1 MQFVSIE
8 HIHVNLNPRP
18 GEYKPIPSERE
29 KELAYVGRLAQNKRH
44 IASLIV
50 NLYNSNICGAD
61 MYNLMSYTRGESCN
75 LLRDGVLT
83 LIQCCGA
90 VESHEI
96 YGSDFVESLI
106 EQWGFRNG
114 EDAPAKN

>member
-1 MQFVSIE
+1 MQFVSIK
-8 HIHVNLNPRP
+8 HIPVNLDPRP
-18 GEYKPIPSERE
+18 GEYSPIPESRE
-29 KELAYVGRLAQNKRH
+29 KELAYVGRLAQEKRH

-61 MYNLMSYTRGESCN
+61 MYHLMSYTRGESCN
-75 LLRDGVLT
+75 LLRDGVIT

-96 YGSDFVESLI
+96 YGSEFVEDLI
-106 EQWGFRNG
+106 ERWGFR
-114 EDAPAKN
+114 EDQSDED